1 MSTMEYVHIKSRP
14 LRQFLLKYYDAD
26 KDGRLSVSDLEG
38 VKLLEITTEKMQ
50 LWDESPELSLVT
62 RCFLHPSDLRKLP
75 NLECLAGSSQP
86 VFRIRLHQ
94 KSLKEVYIIH
104 CPLSRIS
111 VCGEEAY
118 RRKGGRQVSWISP
131 DHPMRQSMP

>member
-1 MSTMEYVHIKSRP
+1 MEYVHIKSRP
-14 LRQFLLKYYDAD
+14 LRRFLLKYYDAD
-26 KDGRLSVSDLEG
+26 KDGKLSASDLEG
-38 VKLLEITTEKMQ
+38 VKLLEITSLEYQ

-75 NLECLAGSSQP
+75 NLECLVISSQP

-118 RRKGGRQVSWISP
+118 RRKGERQVDWISP
-131 DHPMRQSMP
+131 DHPMRQSKP